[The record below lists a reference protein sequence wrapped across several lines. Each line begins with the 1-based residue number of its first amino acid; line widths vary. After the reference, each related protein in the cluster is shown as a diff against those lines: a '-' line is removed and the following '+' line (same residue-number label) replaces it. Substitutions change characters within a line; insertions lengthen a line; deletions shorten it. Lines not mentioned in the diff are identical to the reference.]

1 MIEAKTESKFKA
13 NLLRVRSLRDGWRDG
28 EGKAPTVELLDW
40 FEGWFFDFYK
50 ENFPGL
56 DYPTLFIKM
65 FEGGL
70 VLEWFLPGLQPSL
83 DISPE
88 KTGWL
93 HAIVPSSKLG
103 YVEIDFDFNNPNDNL
118 WVNLL
123 RIFLNRSL

>member
-1 MIEAKTESKFKA
+1 MQTESEFKA
-13 NLLRVRSLRDGWRDG
+13 NLLRVRSLQDGWLDG
-28 EGKAPTVELLDW
+28 EGKAPSKELLDW

-50 ENFPGL
+50 ENFPGQ
-56 DYPTLFIKM
+56 DYPTLFPE

-103 YVEIDFDFNNPNDNL
+103 YVEIVFDFNDPNDNL